1 MWLKSENKTQLCGA
15 ILDNLRIKAILDST
29 LNDWNVI
36 LNIKLGLYIPCNLK
50 TKLNQF

>member
-36 LNIKLGLYIPCNLK
+36 IKITVDLYIPCNLK
-50 TKLNQF
+50 KKLNQF